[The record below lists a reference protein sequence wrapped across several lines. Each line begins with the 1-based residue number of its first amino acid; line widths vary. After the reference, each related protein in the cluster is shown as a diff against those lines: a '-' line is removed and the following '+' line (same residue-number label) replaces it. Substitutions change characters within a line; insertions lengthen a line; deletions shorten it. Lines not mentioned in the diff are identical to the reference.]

1 MSKLKTTVAAFLALS
16 AVGGIIAGSSQPT
29 KSDDDAKSSSSPI
42 AAGKSA
48 HPAGTVPTPSAKE
61 VTKGDGVPPVAEPSA
76 TAQIQTTGVPGSAST
91 TTTISGKQ
99 LPPPDPKFGG
109 VIKEK
114 ASESKAWWAPR
125 VVPPKGA
132 PNVLLIMTDDVGFGA
147 PGTFGGVVPTPAM
160 DRIAK
165 NGLRYTN
172 FHSTSLCSPSRAA
185 IITGRNHHV
194 AGFGVVGEIATGFP
208 GYDSVIRKENGT
220 VGAILK
226 DNGYATSWFGK
237 DHNTPF
243 YQSTQAGPFEQWPNG
258 MGFEYFYGFVGGDTS
273 QWQPNLY
280 RNTTAIYPFEGKPG
294 WNLTTAMAD
303 EAIQYM
309 KEIKEIAPDKP
320 FLVYYAPGGT
330 HAPHHPTP
338 EWIEKISR
346 QHLFDGG
353 WNKLRETIFANQKRL
368 GIMPENAKLTP
379 WPKDLPE
386 WDSLS
391 WDEKKLFIKQADV
404 YGAYL
409 AYTDYEIGRVIQ
421 SVEDMGQLDN
431 TLIIYISGDNGA
443 SPEGM
448 INGTPNEFTTFNGVP
463 VPVKDQLLWY
473 EFWGSDRTFP
483 HFAAPWSWALDA
495 PFKWMKQVAS
505 HYGGTAQGVVMSWPG
520 HINDAGGIRRQFHHL
535 IDIAPTILEATRI
548 PLPDTLNGIKQR
560 PMDGVSM
567 VYTWDKANANASSRH
582 TTQYFEMLGNRA
594 VYHDG
599 WVACTT
605 PATLPWELST
615 KPPPDVITGYNWE
628 LYNVGDQ
635 QKEDPTES
643 NDLAARMPE
652 KLKQMQDIFYA
663 EAKKF
668 DVLPLDNT
676 SLTRWNAPKP
686 NLTAGRT
693 VFTYTGGLVGV
704 PNSGAPSILNKSY
717 TITAEVE
724 IPAGGAEG
732 MIVTDGGRFGGYG
745 LYLSKSY
752 NYWLE
757 DRLFKTAGIA
767 MLLAGVLLTWIGRSR
782 KWSSGKRWIGYGM
795 LTLGLVWAVA
805 VSATG
810 LLNLGQGKPVF
821 LYNLLDLKRTIW
833 AGPELGSGKHT
844 IVFDFKSDGPGLGKG
859 GKGVLS
865 VDGKEVA
872 RKSMEHTT
880 PITFPEDETFDIGQD
895 TRTGVAMLEYR
906 YDVPFKF
913 TGKINKVTFSLGP
926 EQLTAEEQ
934 AELQK
939 ARARARDEL

>member
-1 MSKLKTTVAAFLALS
+1 MSTQLFLSTAVAAFILTTASS
-16 AVGGIIAGSSQPT
+16 A
-29 KSDDDAKSSSSPI
+29 
-42 AAGKSA
+42 SA
-48 HPAGTVPTPSAKE
+48 
-61 VTKGDGVPPVAEPSA
+61 
-76 TAQIQTTGVPGSAST
+76 QQTTGEPGSPHA

-114 ASESKAWWAPR
+114 ASESKAWWPPR

-160 DRIAK
+160 DRIAR

-185 IITGRNHHV
+185 LITGRNHHV

-208 GYDSVIRKENGT
+208 GYDSIIRKENGT
-220 VGAILK
+220 IGEILK
-226 DNGYATSWFGK
+226 QNGYATSWFGK

-243 YQSTQAGPFEQWPNG
+243 YQATEAGPFDQWPNG

-273 QWQPNLY
+273 QWQPDLH
-280 RNTTAIYPFEGKPG
+280 RNTTAIYPFEGHPG

-309 KEIKEIAPDKP
+309 KQLKEIAPDKP
-320 FLVYYAPGGT
+320 FLVYYVPGGT
-330 HAPHHPTP
+330 HSPHHPTP
-338 EWIEKISR
+338 EWIKRIGDM
-346 QHLFDGG
+346 HLFDGG

-368 GIMPENAKLTP
+368 GIMPENAKLTA

-386 WDSLS
+386 WDSLNAM
-391 WDEKKLFIKQADV
+391 EKKLFIKQADV

-421 SVEDMGQLDN
+421 AVEDLGQLDN

-443 SPEGM
+443 SAEGTL
-448 INGTPNEFTTFNGVP
+448 NGTPNEFTTFNGIT
-463 VPVKDQLLWY
+463 VPVKDQFLWY
-473 EFWGSDRTFP
+473 PFWGSDKTFP
-483 HFAAPWSWALDA
+483 HFAAGWSWAMDT
-495 PFKWMKQVAS
+495 PFQWVKQVAS
-505 HYGGTAQGVVMSWPG
+505 HYGGTAQGVCMSWPG
-520 HINDAGGIRRQFHHL
+520 HINDVGGIRSQFHHL
-535 IDIAPTILEATRI
+535 IDITPTILEATGI
-548 PLPDTLNGIKQR
+548 PAPDSLNGIKQR

-567 VYTWDKANANASSRH
+567 TYTWDKANANAPTRH

-594 VYHDG
+594 IYDDG
-599 WVACTT
+599 WVAATT
-605 PATLPWELST
+605 PATIPWKLST
-615 KPPPDVITGYNWE
+615 AEPPDIITGYKWE
-628 LYNVGDQ
+628 LYNV
-635 QKEDPTES
+635 KEDPTES
-643 NDLAARMPE
+643 DDLAAKMPE
-652 KLKQMQDIFYA
+652 KLAQLQKIFYA
-663 EAKKF
+663 EAEKH

-686 NLTAGRT
+686 NLTGGRK
-693 VFTYTGGLVGV
+693 VFSYSGVLTGV

-717 TITAEVE
+717 TITADVE
-724 IPAGGAEG
+724 IPEGGAEG

-745 LYLSKSY
+745 LFLSPSF
-752 NYWLE
+752 NWWSHARFFRRIGLALFVLGLLLIWL
-757 DRLFKTAGIA
+757 GQY
-767 MLLAGVLLTWIGRSR
+767 R
-782 KWSSGKRWIGYGM
+782 KWSSGKMGLGYG
-795 LTLGLVWAVA
+795 LSVLGLLWVV
-805 VSATG
+805 VVFVTG
-810 LLNLGQGKPVF
+810 AIGPGRGKPVF
-821 LYNLLDLKRTIW
+821 LYNLLDLKRTTW
-833 AGPELGSGKHT
+833 VGPELSTGKHT

-859 GKGVLS
+859 GTGVLS

-872 RKSMEHTT
+872 KNSIEHGT

-913 TGKINKVTFSLGP
+913 TGKINKVTFNLEP
-926 EQLTAEEQ
+926 VQLTEDDRKKLPAIAEAVAQ
-934 AELQK
+934 AK
-939 ARARARDEL
+939 D